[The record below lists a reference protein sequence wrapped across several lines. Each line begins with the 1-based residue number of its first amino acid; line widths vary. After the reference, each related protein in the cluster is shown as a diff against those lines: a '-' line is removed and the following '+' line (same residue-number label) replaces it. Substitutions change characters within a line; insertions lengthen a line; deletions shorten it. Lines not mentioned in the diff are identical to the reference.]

1 MTFRV
6 LALALASLLVSA
18 PAFAQWKPQ
27 ESTKFYRILGQSEP
41 ELYASIGER
50 GPQAGVG
57 RTIAQTTFKLTW
69 QRNYENRDG
78 ACVLAR
84 AVPRLL
90 ITYHLPKPAG
100 ALPGPV
106 KARWNTFA
114 AGVERH
120 EKFHGVIIT
129 DMVRAIEEAT
139 VGLRVE
145 NDPGCTR
152 IKTEMTARLS
162 ALSQAQR
169 ERSRDYDRAE
179 LGSGGPV
186 HRLILEF
193 VNRGE
198 APPPPL

>member
-1 MTFRV
+1 VTLRLLSFS
-6 LALALASLLVSA
+6 LSALLLST
-18 PAFAQWKPQ
+18 PAFADWKPQ
-27 ESTKFYRILGQSEP
+27 ESTKFYRVSGTTEP

-50 GPQAGVG
+50 GPQMSLG

-69 QRNYENRDG
+69 QRKYENQNG

-90 ITYHLPKPAG
+90 ITYHLPKPAN
-100 ALPGPV
+100 ALPEPV
-106 KARWNTFA
+106 KTHWTKFS

-129 DMVRAIEEAT
+129 DMVRAIERET

-152 IKTEMTARLS
+152 IKTEMTRRLA

-169 ERSRDYDRAE
+169 QRSREYDRVE
-179 LGSGGPV
+179 LGDGGPV

-193 VNRGE
+193 VNRG
-198 APPPPL
+198 ATPPPL